1 MNAKPNLRLCDEN
14 DAMQVEPSFEYV
26 LTQIDSL
33 KTEFADIEANLY
45 EQLAIDGQLKT
56 LDALSLQKS
65 VCPPHAVVITGI
77 PRRIASATVKLKPSP

>member
-14 DAMQVEPSFEYV
+14 DAMQVEPSLEHV

-45 EQLAIDGQLKT
+45 EQLAIDGQRWS
-56 LDALSLQKS
+56 D
-65 VCPPHAVVITGI
+65 
-77 PRRIASATVKLKPSP
+77 

>member
-33 KTEFADIEANLY
+33 KTEFADIEADLY
-45 EQLAIDGQLKT
+45 EQLAIEGQLMLIGT
-56 LDALSLQKS
+56 AMD
-65 VCPPHAVVITGI
+65 PFHW
-77 PRRIASATVKLKPSP
+77 RRNGPTPFVP